1 MTTLLAIDFP
11 PVSHVTEWGDV
22 WLSDG
27 PLAINKIV
35 ILMWVS
41 AALAFLFMWAAGR
54 NFQMVP
60 GRLQGV
66 GESFIEFIQNGIIM
80 QTMGKDGLGYTP
92 FLGTLFVYIMICNAW
107 GIFPALQMPVTAR
120 MALPALLAIMV
131 WAVFNIVGVVK
142 NGLGGYLKSVLF
154 PPGVPVALYILVT
167 PIEFVSV
174 FFVRPLSMA
183 VRLFANML
191 AGHLLLVSFAV
202 LTTAMF
208 EFFPLAAIL
217 PGAVLIAMTIFEVLV
232 IFLQAYIFTILAAV
246 YIGGAIHP
254 EH

>member
-1 MTTLLAIDFP
+1 VTTLLALDFP
-11 PVSHVTEWGDV
+11 PVSHVTEWPDMFFEG
-22 WLSDG
+22 S
-27 PLAINKIV
+27 PLAVNKVV

-41 AALAFLFMWAAGR
+41 AAIAFIFMWAAGR

-66 GESFIEFIQNGIIM
+66 GESFIEFIRNGIIM

-92 FLGTLFVYIMICNAW
+92 FLGTLFVYVLICNVW
-107 GIFPALQMPVTAR
+107 GIIPGLQMPVTAR
-120 MALPALLAIMV
+120 IALPALLSIMV
-131 WAVFNIVGVVK
+131 WLVFNTVGVIK
-142 NGLGGYLKSVLF
+142 NGPFGYLKSVLF

-174 FFVRPLSMA
+174 FFVRPLSLA

-202 LTTAMF
+202 LTAAMF
-208 EFFPLAAIL
+208 EFFPLAAVL
-217 PGAVLIAMTIFEVLV
+217 PGAVLIAMTLFEVLV

>member
-1 MTTLLAIDFP
+1 MTTLLALDFP
-11 PVSHVTEWGDV
+11 PISHVTEWPDMFF
-22 WLSDG
+22 SDT
-27 PLAINKIV
+27 PFAINKVV

-41 AALAFLFMWAAGR
+41 AALAFIFMWGAGR

-60 GRLQGV
+60 GRFQNV
-66 GESFIEFIQNGIIM
+66 GESFIDFIQNGIIM
-80 QTMGKDGLGYTP
+80 QTIGRDGLGYTP
-92 FLGTLFVYIMICNAW
+92 FLGTLFIYIMICNVW
-107 GIFPALQMPVTAR
+107 GIIPALQMPVTAR
-120 MALPALLAIMV
+120 IALPMMLSLLV
-131 WAVFNIVGVVK
+131 WLIFNVVGIWK
-142 NGLGGYLKSVLF
+142 NGLFGYLKGVLF
-154 PPGVPVALYILVT
+154 PPGVPLALYILVT

-174 FFVRPLSMA
+174 VFVRPLSLA
-183 VRLFANML
+183 VRLVANML